1 MRFVGDVPGG
11 SAYADETMAQSDHH
25 AFAATVAAE
34 GAHGAPTDATAAD
47 AAAPLGA
54 TVTYAGQSPMR
65 TAGGTI
71 KTAVL
76 PRLSGEQLV
85 HDGRVRYEVKRV
97 LGAGGM
103 GEVALAEDQDIGRPV
118 AVKYLTAPQDGSLV
132 ARFVEEIHT
141 VGSLEHPNIV
151 PIHDVGVDDQGRYFF
166 VMKHIEGETLEE
178 IIEKLAAG
186 NPEYHAK
193 YTYTARIELFVSL
206 LRALQFAHSRGF
218 VHRDIKPANVM
229 VGKFGE
235 VVLMDWGV
243 AKAVK
248 APSAAPSAP
257 RSDALAEGPASGER
271 ARLFTTRHGALVG
284 TPAYMSPEQARGAV
298 DAIDERSDLYSA
310 CVLFNELVTLRHYME
325 DRTTMSAML
334 EAIIR
339 GDFELN
345 YFGKVQ
351 PVQGQTPPELYHFC
365 ARGLKRDPAE
375 RWQSAT
381 QMIDEL
387 SAILDGRVRVQ
398 CPFTLS
404 KRIARE
410 ASRLIDRRPIVAI
423 GMFGFGALVVAWSGV
438 ATVLLLTH

>member
-1 MRFVGDVPGG
+1 
-11 SAYADETMAQSDHH
+11 MAQSDHH

-34 GAHGAPTDATAAD
+34 GGTPAVATDQTVADTTGGA
-47 AAAPLGA
+47 LGPS
-54 TVTYAGQSPMR
+54 VTYGGQSPMR

-76 PRLSGEQLV
+76 PRLAGEQLV

-103 GEVALAEDQDIGRPV
+103 GEVALAEDQDIGRSV
-118 AVKYLTAPQDGSLV
+118 AVKYLSAPQDGSLV

-178 IIEKLAAG
+178 IIEKLVAG
-186 NPEYHAK
+186 DPAYHAK
-193 YTYTARIELFVSL
+193 YTYTARIEIFMGL
-206 LRALQFAHSRGF
+206 LRALQFAHARGF

-229 VGKFGE
+229 VGRFGE

-243 AKAVK
+243 AKSVK
-248 APSAAPSAP
+248 PGTASAPQLPQAADASGANAAAPS
-257 RSDALAEGPASGER
+257 SER

-284 TPAYMSPEQARGAV
+284 TPAYMAPEQARGAV
-298 DAIDERSDLYSA
+298 DKIDERSDLYSA
-310 CVLFNELVTLRHYME
+310 CVLFNEFVTLRHYL
-325 DRTTMSAML
+325 DDKKTMDEML
-334 EAIIR
+334 KAIIG
-339 GDFELN
+339 GDFQLSHFSN
-345 YFGKVQ
+345 IH
-351 PVQGQTPPELYHFC
+351 PVQGHTPPELYHFSV
-365 ARGLKRDPAE
+365 RGLKRDPAE

-381 QMIDEL
+381 QMLDEMA
-387 SAILDGRVRVQ
+387 AILDGRVRIQ

-404 KRIARE
+404 KRVARE
-410 ASRLIDRRPIVAI
+410 ASRLIDRRPYTAIAMFAIVT
-423 GMFGFGALVVAWSGV
+423 MVLVWSGV
-438 ATVLLLTH
+438 ATAMLAIH